1 MNRYISY
8 TCILISWFLFVSSI
22 VHAADGNQDKEN
34 KNTTQIVFEGKVFCS
49 LNRPVIMPFTGI
61 FTDIKITPGQVVKKD
76 DVVAQYTLDENKAIQ
91 LGREMLFY
99 ELDDLRRNQEAEKL
113 KINTLEKNEQEL
125 LRLTA
130 QKLSPEYPLDRLQ
143 ADLKLTRAYLLILE
157 KRAMYARNLT
167 DKTLNHTKKL
177 LGDDT
182 FASGNIPEI
191 VRLKAPI
198 SGTVLSLHSQLRN
211 NSRLPEGTIIAQIG
225 TMDTMLIHSLV
236 YERDVVQ
243 LSLGKSVD
251 FFPYALPERSFPA
264 TVTAID
270 WTPANTDPDL
280 PSYYQVK
287 MTVKNSGLDLR
298 EGFKGRVEYSPL
310 GR

>member
-1 MNRYISY
+1 MNRSITF
-8 TCILISWFLFVSSI
+8 TCVVIICFIFVSSI
-22 VHAADGNQDKEN
+22 AHATDGNQDKGN
-34 KNTTQIVFEGKVFCS
+34 KSASQIVFEGKVFCS
-49 LNRPVIMPFTGI
+49 LNRPVIMPFSGI
-61 FTDIKITPGQVVKKD
+61 FTDIKITPGQVVKKG
-76 DVVAQYTLDENKAIQ
+76 DVVAQYILDENKAIQ

-99 ELDDLRRNQEAEKL
+99 ELDDLRRNQETEKRN
-113 KINTLEKNEQEL
+113 INAMEKNEQEL

-130 QKLSPEYPLDRLQ
+130 QKLSSEYPLDRLQ

-157 KRAMYARNLT
+157 KRATYARNFA
-167 DKTLNHTKKL
+167 DKTLNHMKEL

-182 FASGNIPEI
+182 FESGKIPDI
-191 VRLKAPI
+191 VRLKTPV
-198 SGTVLSLHSQLRN
+198 SGTVLSLHPQLRN

-225 TMDTMLIHSLV
+225 TMDTMLIYSLV

-243 LSLGKSVD
+243 LSPGERVD

-264 TVTAID
+264 TVTSVD
-270 WTPANTDPDL
+270 WTPANSDPDL

-298 EGFKGRVEYSPL
+298 EGFKGRVEYKPL
-310 GR
+310 GK

>member
-1 MNRYISY
+1 MNRFFSF
-8 TCILISWFLFVSSI
+8 TCIVISWFLLISSN
-22 VHAADGNQDKEN
+22 VQAADGNQDKGN
-34 KNTTQIVFEGKVFCS
+34 KNAPQIVFEGKVFCS

-61 FTDIKITPGQVVKKD
+61 FTDIRITPGQVVKKD
-76 DVVAQYTLDENKAIQ
+76 DVVAQYALDENKAIQ

-99 ELDDLRRNQEAEKL
+99 ELDDLRRNQETEKL

-157 KRAMYARNLT
+157 KRATYAQNLA
-167 DKTLNHTKKL
+167 DKALNHTKEL

-182 FASGNIPEI
+182 FTSGKIPET

-198 SGTVLSLHSQLRN
+198 SGTILSLHAQLRN

-243 LSLGKSVD
+243 LSPGKNVD

-298 EGFKGRVEYSPL
+298 EGFKGRVEYSAL
-310 GR
+310 GK